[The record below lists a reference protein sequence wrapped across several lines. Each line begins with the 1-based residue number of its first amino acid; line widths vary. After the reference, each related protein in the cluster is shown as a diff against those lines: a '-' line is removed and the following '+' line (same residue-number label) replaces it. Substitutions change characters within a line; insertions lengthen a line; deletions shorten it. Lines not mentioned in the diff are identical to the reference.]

1 LNIENSV
8 NTVIGFI
15 TLIRDVSVSMESKH
29 FRIINKR
36 QVFNVFLINL
46 YLSEAGSV
54 ILARIRVSITIV

>member
-1 LNIENSV
+1 
-8 NTVIGFI
+8 
-15 TLIRDVSVSMESKH
+15 MESKH

>member
-1 LNIENSV
+1 LNIENGV

-15 TLIRDVSVSMESKH
+15 TLVRDVSVSMESKH

-46 YLSEAGSV
+46 YLSKAGSV
-54 ILARIRVSITIV
+54 ILARIRVSIAIV